1 MSIKGSTETWVRGAP
16 AQAMILVA
24 AVGIVVGGVVGLG
37 VGFKIEQNRTRSDVK
52 KLRAQ
57 LAKKD
62 TGGTTPS
69 ASASLGQRVGK
80 ITKTAGTT
88 ITVTTKRQ
96 GSQELLTTASTQFE
110 KTAKGTTAD
119 IVVGRRVLV
128 TVAGT
133 DVIVL
138 PATSQLG
145 RTVSSVG
152 SGSFAIAKTNN
163 AKAGSVS
170 MAGIKEVDTIS
181 TAKLSDFKAGSEVL
195 SGGRTATAKNSFN
208 AVELILLPAGSAF
221 AS

>member
-1 MSIKGSTETWVRGAP
+1 VSIKGSTETWVRGAP

-37 VGFKIEQNRTRSDVK
+37 VGFKVEQNRTRSDVK

-62 TGGTTPS
+62 TAGTAPS
-69 ASASLGQRVGK
+69 VSASLGQRVGR
-80 ITKTAGTT
+80 ITKTTGAT

-170 MAGIKEVDTIS
+170 MAGIKEVDSIS
-181 TAKLSDFKAGSEVL
+181 TAQLSDFKAGSEVL
-195 SGGRTATAKNSFN
+195 AGGRTAAAKKSFN